1 MRQTFSESRYFSI
14 KPATKMR
21 EDVERQ
27 PLLAAG
33 GDSQTGAGA
42 QQNSFGFKERL
53 QLNILPILI

>member
-1 MRQTFSESRYFSI
+1 
-14 KPATKMR
+14 MR

-53 QLNILPILI
+53 QSNIYFDFK